1 MIELS
6 ASHHL
11 VLEQGRPVTLDVES
25 VRLDVRSCC
34 LAVGVQETW
43 LADQMELALDDF
55 FMARSERGGEAALPA
70 RGEVDALVARLL
82 LAAGY
87 RDVAAEYSRRRQLQ
101 ASPVAD
107 TAAWDAARVRRLL
120 GQSYALPEA
129 AIARLA
135 QQVVR
140 KLDGL
145 GFRQVSDRLILELAG
160 HLAGTRTPQGPAIP
174 GLLESDSPWLL
185 AAGFWKSADGV
196 AGSARRLCE
205 TGVLRPRPVSRLL
218 PVPGVVLDL
227 ERLAL
232 EAGGATE
239 DDFWPRLRHAT
250 LAVRELLAVMD
261 ALLAEREPDASG
273 GVPRV
278 VVTGFPA
285 LAAAWRPILRKADQP
300 PLMREIAVR
309 IRTALAQAGVPA
321 AIVHVQREEG

>member
-1 MIELS
+1 MIGLS
-6 ASHHL
+6 SNHHL
-11 VLEQGRPVTLDVES
+11 VAEQGCQTTLDVEGIRLA
-25 VRLDVRSCC
+25 VRDCC

-55 FMARSERGGEAALPA
+55 FMARAERGGGDAIPA
-70 RGEVDALVARLL
+70 STEIDALVARLL

-107 TAAWDAARVRRLL
+107 TAPWDTARIRRLL

-129 AIARLA
+129 VIARLA

-160 HLAGTRTPQGPAIP
+160 HLAGSRTPPGPAIP

-196 AGSARRLCE
+196 AGPARRLCE
-205 TGVLRPRPVSRLL
+205 AGILRPRPVSRLL

-232 EAGGATE
+232 EAGAVTE
-239 DDFWPRLRHAT
+239 DDFWPRLHHVT
-250 LAVRELLAVMD
+250 LAVREILGVMD
-261 ALLAEREPDASG
+261 ALLAETEPDAAG

-278 VVTGFPA
+278 LVTGFPA
-285 LAAAWRPILRKADQP
+285 LAAAWKPLLRKADQP
-300 PLMREIAVR
+300 ALMREIPAR
-309 IRTALAQAGVPA
+309 IRQTLAQAGVSA
-321 AIVHVQREEG
+321 AIVHLQREE